1 MFLETHVEVTISN
14 NAKYY
19 ASKGYGYLKQRSK
32 VMVKVEDLPTKS
44 HRHVFTRCDCCS
56 KEWFACYANM
66 YNKETHRCFSCNRK
80 YVGEIMNTT
89 KIISSNSNRIGENHP
104 RFNPNKPEFK
114 EYWRQVKVETDK
126 NNLSLLENSSKRGK
140 AGVNGAYHLDH
151 IISVKYGFDN
161 NISPIIIGS
170 KENLRFISWEE
181 NYKKRAKNGMALGT
195 LFALIEISNCAT
207 ASGA

>member
-1 MFLETHVEVTISN
+1 M
-14 NAKYY
+14 
-19 ASKGYGYLKQRSK
+19 
-32 VMVKVEDLPTKS
+32 D
-44 HRHVFTRCDCCS
+44 
-56 KEWFACYANM
+56 
-66 YNKETHRCFSCNRK
+66 
-80 YVGEIMNTT
+80 TT
-89 KIISSNSNRIGENHP
+89 KIISSNSNRVGEKHP
-104 RFNPNKPEFK
+104 RFNLDKPKFK

-181 NYKKRAKNGMALGT
+181 NYKKRAENGMALGT
-195 LFALIEISNCAT
+195 LFALIELNSMLSN
-207 ASGA
+207 SL